1 MTRRPPRST
10 LFPYTTLSRSERW
23 RAARDA
29 SRARRERL
37 AADLRQVLEDF
48 QALRAEPSFPGLE
61 DTLATLAARV
71 RQGEEADDEQAL
83 ARGLWSLS
91 LPGGARRTPELS
103 RRRHALRKR
112 WTPSSPTWR
121 TTRLASS
128 RKRRWASASPSAKPS
143 WWGSSSRR
151 NRMGTSWAA
160 LRGSTS
166 ASTAS
171 PSRAAWWS
179 RSWPRRA

>member
-71 RQGEEADDEQAL
+71 RQREEVYDEQAL

-91 LPGGARRTPELS
+91 TSGSDGSGSAWPTSPART
-103 RRRHALRKR
+103 H
-112 WTPSSPTWR
+112 
-121 TTRLASS
+121 
-128 RKRRWASASPSAKPS
+128 
-143 WWGSSSRR
+143 SSRR
-151 NRMGTSWAA
+151 GRR
-160 LRGSTS
+160 L
-166 ASTAS
+166 S
-171 PSRAAWWS
+171 PG
-179 RSWPRRA
+179 